1 MEKIF
6 TVICERGISAGYVI
20 LAVIVLRL
28 LFRKSPRWVMGI
40 LWALVAIRLI
50 CPIVVESPFSVVPKG
65 PLFDKETSNLKS
77 EQEVQQINNL
87 PDQNQTAG
95 KQVAEIKEHTAKQDE
110 TKDFWTD
117 KRKTDSKKMLSTI
130 WLLGMLVLTGYGIF
144 GSLRV
149 EYQLRFA
156 VPVEQQI
163 WECDTIH
170 TSFLWGLFH
179 PRIYLPSGMNEE
191 TKRYVIRHERA
202 HQKRGDHWW
211 KVIGYVLLVIYW
223 FQPLM
228 WIAYWIFGRDIEYA
242 CDEHVI
248 GNLSFAERKEYAQ
261 ALLLC
266 GSGRSRRLAGPLAF
280 GGLGVKPRIK
290 NVLSYQKPGRGKIAI
305 SLLVCVVVSVCFLT
319 NPKDVNGMD
328 AEKHPVNMEAGRQL
342 DHVLSDKMHMVF
354 DGKTVQNQRLQ
365 VLLTRNGKD
374 LTAHVQSADG
384 TIQKKLQGAIGEN
397 TGWFMVKSEDGSLLE
412 GYASKG
418 EYSYISVQGIIDG
431 KKIEANDLFES
442 TGTIFETK
450 EEEEDYYVGM
460 GEYGGVDVTKE
471 TMDAF
476 MQQIRT
482 AVDDKEAFAKLMDY
496 PVKINYEAGSV
507 TVNNEK
513 EMLEKYDTLMSTNY
527 FKENVKEIFVG
538 SYPFYNYMGVMMEI
552 GEQGQN
558 VWIDQDKN
566 GTLGIYAIN
575 AGWGMRTFF

>member
-28 LFRKSPRWVMGI
+28 LFRKIPRWVMGI

-228 WIAYWIFGRDIEYA
+228 WIAYWIFARDIEYA

-266 GSGRSRRLAGPLAF
+266 GSGRSHRLAGPLAF

-575 AGWGMRTFF
+575 AG

>member
-163 WECDTIH
+163 WECDSIH
-170 TSFLWGLFH
+170 TSFLWGLIH

-228 WIAYWIFGRDIEYA
+228 WIAYWIFARDIEYA

-575 AGWGMRTFF
+575 AG

>member
-130 WLLGMLVLTGYGIF
+130 WLLGMLVLTGYGIV

-163 WECDTIH
+163 WECDSIH

-228 WIAYWIFGRDIEYA
+228 WIAYWILARDIEYA
-242 CDEHVI
+242 CDECVI

-280 GGLGVKPRIK
+280 DGLGVKPRIK

-384 TIQKKLQGAIGEN
+384 TIQKKLQGGIGEN

-575 AGWGMRTFF
+575 AG

>member
-163 WECDTIH
+163 WECDSIH

-228 WIAYWIFGRDIEYA
+228 WIAYWIFARDIEYA

-575 AGWGMRTFF
+575 AG

>member
-211 KVIGYVLLVIYW
+211 KVIGYVLLLIFW

-228 WIAYWIFGRDIEYA
+228 WIAYWIFARDIEYA

-575 AGWGMRTFF
+575 AG

>member
-50 CPIVVESPFSVVPKG
+50 CPIVVESPLSVVQKES
-65 PLFDKETSNLKS
+65 LFDVVRQGDTDKETSNLKS
-77 EQEVQQINNL
+77 EPQINNL
-87 PDQNQTAG
+87 ADQNQTAD
-95 KQVAEIKEHTAKQDE
+95 KQVEEIKEYAAKQDE
-110 TKDFWTD
+110 TKNFWTD
-117 KRKTDSKKMLSTI
+117 NRKTDSKKMLSTI

-228 WIAYWIFGRDIEYA
+228 WIAYWIFARDIEYA

-397 TGWFMVKSEDGSLLE
+397 TGWFIVKSEDGSLLE

-575 AGWGMRTFF
+575 AG

>member
-1 MEKIF
+1 MGKIF

-40 LWALVAIRLI
+40 LWALVALRLI
-50 CPIVVESPFSVVPKG
+50 CPIVVESPFSVVPKEPPFDVVQQG
-65 PLFDKETSNLKS
+65 DTDKETSNLKS
-77 EQEVQQINNL
+77 EQQINNL
-87 PDQNQTAG
+87 ADQNQTFS
-95 KQVAEIKEHTAKQDE
+95 KQVVEIKEHAAEQDA
-110 TKDFWTD
+110 TKDFRTD

-130 WLLGMLVLTGYGIF
+130 WLFGMLVLIGYGIV

-163 WECDTIH
+163 WECDSIH
-170 TSFLWGLFH
+170 TSFLWGLVH
-179 PRIYLPSGMNEE
+179 PHIYLPSGMNEE

-228 WIAYWIFGRDIEYA
+228 WIAYWIFARDIEYA

-319 NPKDVNGMD
+319 NPKDVNGM
-328 AEKHPVNMEAGRQL
+328 ETEIHPVNMEAGRQL
-342 DHVLSDKMHMVF
+342 EHVLSDKMHMVF
-354 DGKTVQNQRLQ
+354 DGKTIQNQRVQ

-418 EYSYISVQGIIDG
+418 ENPYISVQGIIDG
-431 KKIEANDLFES
+431 QKIEANDLFES

-460 GEYGGVDVTKE
+460 GEYGGVKVTKE

-482 AVDDKEAFAKLMDY
+482 TVDDKEAFVKLMDY

-507 TVNNEK
+507 TVSNEK
-513 EMLEKYDTLMSTNY
+513 EMLETYDTLMSTNH

-538 SYPFYNYMGVMMEI
+538 NYPFYNYMGVMLEI

-575 AGWGMRTFF
+575 AG

>member
-28 LFRKSPRWVMGI
+28 LFQKSPRWVMGI

-228 WIAYWIFGRDIEYA
+228 WIAYWIFARDIEYA

-442 TGTIFETK
+442 TGTLFETK

-538 SYPFYNYMGVMMEI
+538 SYPFYNYMGVMMKI

-575 AGWGMRTFF
+575 AG

>member
-144 GSLRV
+144 GRLRV

-575 AGWGMRTFF
+575 AG

>member
-163 WECDTIH
+163 WECDSIH

-228 WIAYWIFGRDIEYA
+228 WIAYWIFARDIEYA

-374 LTAHVQSADG
+374 LTAHVQSADR

-575 AGWGMRTFF
+575 AG

>member
-1 MEKIF
+1 MDKIF

-28 LFRKSPRWVMGI
+28 LFRKSPHWVMGI

-223 FQPLM
+223 LQPLM
-228 WIAYWIFGRDIEYA
+228 WIAYWIFARDIEYA

-305 SLLVCVVVSVCFLT
+305 SLLVCVAVSVCFLT

-575 AGWGMRTFF
+575 AG

>member
-50 CPIVVESPFSVVPKG
+50 CPIVVESPFSVVPKE
-65 PLFDKETSNLKS
+65 PLFDVVQQGDTDKETSNLKS
-77 EQEVQQINNL
+77 EQQINNL
-87 PDQNQTAG
+87 TDQNQTFG
-95 KQVAEIKEHTAKQDE
+95 KQVAEIKEHAAEQDA
-110 TKDFWTD
+110 TKDFRTD

-130 WLLGMLVLTGYGIF
+130 WLFGMLVLIGYGIV

-163 WECDTIH
+163 WECDSIH
-170 TSFLWGLFH
+170 TSFLWGLFQ

-228 WIAYWIFGRDIEYA
+228 WIAYWIFARDIEYA
-242 CDEHVI
+242 CDECVI

-319 NPKDVNGMD
+319 NPKDVNGM
-328 AEKHPVNMEAGRQL
+328 ETEIHPVNMEAGRQL
-342 DHVLSDKMHMVF
+342 EHVLSDKMHMVF
-354 DGKTVQNQRLQ
+354 DGKTIQNQRVQ

-418 EYSYISVQGIIDG
+418 ENPYISVQGIIDG
-431 KKIEANDLFES
+431 QKIEANDLFES

-460 GEYGGVDVTKE
+460 GEYGGVEVTKG

-507 TVNNEK
+507 TVSNEK
-513 EMLEKYDTLMSTNY
+513 EMMETYDTLMNTNR
-527 FKENVKEIFVG
+527 FKENVKEFFVG
-538 SYPFYNYMGVMMEI
+538 SYPFYNYMGVMLEI

-575 AGWGMRTFF
+575 AG

>member
-130 WLLGMLVLTGYGIF
+130 WLLGMLVLTGYGIV
-144 GSLRV
+144 GSFRV

-163 WECDTIH
+163 WECDSIH
-170 TSFLWGLFH
+170 TSFLWGLIH
-179 PRIYLPSGMNEE
+179 PRIYLPSGMKEE

-228 WIAYWIFGRDIEYA
+228 WIAYWIFARDIEYA

-575 AGWGMRTFF
+575 AG

>member
-211 KVIGYVLLVIYW
+211 KVIGYVLLVICW

-228 WIAYWIFGRDIEYA
+228 WIAYWIFARDIEYA

-384 TIQKKLQGAIGEN
+384 TIQKKLQGGIGEN

-460 GEYGGVDVTKE
+460 GEYGGVEVTKE

-507 TVNNEK
+507 TVSNEK
-513 EMLEKYDTLMSTNY
+513 EMMETYDTLMNTNR

-538 SYPFYNYMGVMMEI
+538 NYPFYNYMGVMLEI

-575 AGWGMRTFF
+575 AG

>member
-110 TKDFWTD
+110 TKDFLTD

-575 AGWGMRTFF
+575 AG

>member
-228 WIAYWIFGRDIEYA
+228 WIAYWIFARDIEYA

-513 EMLEKYDTLMSTNY
+513 EMMEKYDTLMSTNY

-575 AGWGMRTFF
+575 AG

>member
-130 WLLGMLVLTGYGIF
+130 WLLGMLVLTGYGIV
-144 GSLRV
+144 GSFRV

-163 WECDTIH
+163 WECDSIH
-170 TSFLWGLFH
+170 TSFLWGLIH

-228 WIAYWIFGRDIEYA
+228 WIAYWIFARDIEYA

-538 SYPFYNYMGVMMEI
+538 NYPFYNYMGVMLEI

-575 AGWGMRTFF
+575 AG

>member
-87 PDQNQTAG
+87 PDQNQIAG

-130 WLLGMLVLTGYGIF
+130 WLLGMLVLTGYGIV
-144 GSLRV
+144 GSFRV

-163 WECDTIH
+163 WECDSIH

-179 PRIYLPSGMNEE
+179 LRIYLPSGMNEE

-228 WIAYWIFGRDIEYA
+228 WIAYWIFARDIEYA

-575 AGWGMRTFF
+575 AG

>member
-482 AVDDKEAFAKLMDY
+482 AVDVKEAFAKLMDY

-575 AGWGMRTFF
+575 AG

>member
-65 PLFDKETSNLKS
+65 SLFDKETSNLKS

-95 KQVAEIKEHTAKQDE
+95 KQVAEIKEHTVKQDE

-228 WIAYWIFGRDIEYA
+228 WIAYWIFARDIEYA

-575 AGWGMRTFF
+575 AG

>member
-117 KRKTDSKKMLSTI
+117 NRKTDSKKMLSTI

-228 WIAYWIFGRDIEYA
+228 WIAYWIFARDIEYA

-575 AGWGMRTFF
+575 AG

>member
-50 CPIVVESPFSVVPKG
+50 CPIVVESPLSVVPKES
-65 PLFDKETSNLKS
+65 LFDVVRQGDTDKETSNLKS
-77 EQEVQQINNL
+77 EPQINNL
-87 PDQNQTAG
+87 ADQNQTAD
-95 KQVAEIKEHTAKQDE
+95 KQVEEIKEYAAKQDE
-110 TKDFWTD
+110 TKNFWTD
-117 KRKTDSKKMLSTI
+117 NRKTSDKKLLSTI
-130 WLLGMLVLTGYGIF
+130 WLLGMLVLTGYGIV
-144 GSLRV
+144 GSFRV

-163 WECDTIH
+163 WECDSIH
-170 TSFLWGLFH
+170 TSFLWGLIH

-228 WIAYWIFGRDIEYA
+228 WIAYWIFARDIEYA

-266 GSGRSRRLAGPLAF
+266 GSGRSHRLAGPLAF
-280 GGLGVKPRIK
+280 GGIGVKPRIK
-290 NVLSYQKPGRGKIAI
+290 NVLFYQKPGRGKIAI

-575 AGWGMRTFF
+575 AG

>member
-228 WIAYWIFGRDIEYA
+228 WIAYWIFARDIEYA

-328 AEKHPVNMEAGRQL
+328 AKKHPVNMEAGRQL

-384 TIQKKLQGAIGEN
+384 TIQKKLQGAIGKN

-575 AGWGMRTFF
+575 AG

>member
-228 WIAYWIFGRDIEYA
+228 WIAYWIFARDIEYA

-384 TIQKKLQGAIGEN
+384 TTQKKLQGAIGEN

-575 AGWGMRTFF
+575 AG

>member
-228 WIAYWIFGRDIEYA
+228 WIAYWIFARDIEYA

-507 TVNNEK
+507 MVNNEK

-575 AGWGMRTFF
+575 AG

>member
-228 WIAYWIFGRDIEYA
+228 WIADWIFARDIEYA

-575 AGWGMRTFF
+575 AG

>member
-20 LAVIVLRL
+20 LEVIVLRL

-228 WIAYWIFGRDIEYA
+228 WIAYWIFARDIEYA

-328 AEKHPVNMEAGRQL
+328 AEKHPVNMETGRQL

-527 FKENVKEIFVG
+527 FEENVKEIFVG

-575 AGWGMRTFF
+575 AG